1 MDAQTQLPV
10 QPKVPLWSANRIGWL
25 LAFLLLLLGLGL
37 RLYDLTDQPIDFHAT
52 RQLRGA
58 MIARGMYYK
67 MLPAADP
74 EAREI
79 AINAGNA
86 VGQYEPSI
94 VEKLVAYTYLLV
106 GEEKLWIS
114 RIFTSLFW
122 IIGGL
127 ALFALALRIGRTPQS
142 STGPAL
148 AALGYYLFLPF
159 GVQASRSFQPDP
171 GMVMWI
177 VLTIYAL
184 YRWSEKHT
192 WKWAILAGLLGGIGI
207 LTKVVA
213 AYIIGGAAVALVLYT
228 LGIRR
233 FWRSLQVWAIA
244 ILMLAPSILYYM
256 GRGGRASEYFAGWT
270 LSLSHLLLD
279 PSWYVRWLSLVQN
292 IMGLTPLLLALVG
305 VLIAKQK
312 DRLLLTGLW
321 GGYLVYALFLPYQM
335 YTHNY
340 YHLQLIPIIALSLI
354 PVAEVILERL
364 GQQTRFWQV
373 LFIGIAL
380 VGIVFPAWLSIAE
393 QNRENFRN
401 EPAYWQEIA
410 SYLPT
415 DGKILALTQDYGYRL
430 LYYGWRKVVLWPN
443 RGERKLSEL
452 RGISKEFEEYFVK
465 RSEGKSYFLV
475 TAFGQ
480 FNDQP
485 DLKQMLNDRY
495 PIIAEGDGYLIYD
508 LEHPVSGP

>member
-1 MDAQTQLPV
+1 MNSQPQTPV
-10 QPKVPLWSANRIGWL
+10 QSKSKLWSTNRIGWTL
-25 LAFLLLLLGLGL
+25 TLVLLLLGLGL
-37 RLYDLTDQPIDFHAT
+37 RLYDLTDQPIDFHST

-58 MIARGMYYK
+58 LIARSLYYK

-74 EAREI
+74 EMRESAI
-79 AINAGNA
+79 AAANT

-94 VEKLVAYTYLLV
+94 VEKLVAYAYLLA

-114 RIFTSLFW
+114 RLFTSFFW
-122 IIGGL
+122 TIGGI
-127 ALFALALRIGRTPQS
+127 ALFALAIRMS
-142 STGPAL
+142 SPGPAL
-148 AALGYYLFLPF
+148 AALGYYLILPF

-177 VLTIYAL
+177 VLTLYAL
-184 YRWSEKHT
+184 YRWSEKPT

-207 LTKVVA
+207 VTKVVA
-213 AYIIGGAAVALVLYT
+213 AYIIGGAAVALVLST
-228 LGIRR
+228 LGWRR
-233 FWRSLQVWAIA
+233 FWRNPQVWVIA
-244 ILMLAPSILYYM
+244 ILMFAPSILYYM

-292 IMGLTPLLLALVG
+292 IMGLTALLLALIG

-312 DRLLLTGLW
+312 DRLFLVGLW

-354 PVAEVILERL
+354 PVAEVILGRL
-364 GQQTRFWQV
+364 SQQPKFWQAF
-373 LFIGIAL
+373 FIGIAL
-380 VGIVFPAWLSIAE
+380 VSIAFPAWLSIAE

-452 RGISKEFEEYFVK
+452 RGISKEFEEYFAK
-465 RSEGKSYFLV
+465 RVEGKSYFLV

-485 DLKQMLNDRY
+485 DLKQILNDRY
-495 PIIAEGDGYLIYD
+495 PLIAQGDGYLIYD
-508 LEHPVSGP
+508 LEHPLSSQ